1 MPKAAQQS
9 WRRPA
14 PSGGAGAAAIRPPSR
29 PPARWRSQVR
39 QMAGARGRDLYYA
52 NVEAGGTGRTG
63 GDRTVNADSG
73 AAGGRR
79 PNGALEAEVLAV
91 LQGAAGPLTA
101 AQVLKAL
108 GGGLAYTTVVTT
120 LSRLHEKQILSRIP
134 SGRAF
139 AYAPVTDASGLTARR
154 MHQVL
159 AGGPDREQVLT
170 RFVSDLAADDAALL
184 RDLLETCVEREPD
197 RPTREE

>member
-1 MPKAAQQS
+1 VNAG
-9 WRRPA
+9 
-14 PSGGAGAAAIRPPSR
+14 GGA
-29 PPARWRSQVR
+29 V
-39 QMAGARGRDLYYA
+39 AGDADRG
-52 NVEAGGTGRTG
+52 
-63 GDRTVNADSG
+63 G

-91 LQGAAGPLTA
+91 LQGASEPLTA
-101 AQVLKAL
+101 AQVQERL

-120 LSRLHEKQILSRIP
+120 LSRLYDKQVLSRVR

-159 AGGPDREQVLT
+159 ADGPDREQVLT
-170 RFVSDLAADDAALL
+170 RFIGDLSAGDAALL
-184 RDLLETCVEREPD
+184 RSLLETDPQLD
-197 RPTREE
+197 RPTREG